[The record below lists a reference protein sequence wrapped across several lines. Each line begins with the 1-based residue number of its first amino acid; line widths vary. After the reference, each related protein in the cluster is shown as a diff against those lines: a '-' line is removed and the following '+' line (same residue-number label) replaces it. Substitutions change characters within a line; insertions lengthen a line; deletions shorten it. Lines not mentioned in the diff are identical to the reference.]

1 MDWFCCDGWNWK
13 PWPLPAD
20 IGVKP
25 VFFCPFKPSLGSQ
38 DTDVRPIWVS
48 LEMLTEPI
56 TNLWSV
62 SPTNG
67 NFRVFVSVCF
77 FMCNAFR
84 RWATEKCFFCSPLGL
99 GFGPFNF
106 PQFPTKVHHF
116 RLHMGKWETKQS
128 WGSIFQLPV
137 NFFHNFI
144 PDGPRLT
151 KSLHL
156 RGFPSSLRLLL
167 AMLSRFRL
175 LLVVIIKSPD
185 SWWNLDF
192 KVSTSTFSGCNL
204 HVLQRSIWK
213 RCG

>member
-1 MDWFCCDGWNWK
+1 MDWFCCDVWNWK

-48 LEMLTEPI
+48 LEMLAGPGPRTYDQCPPRTAI
-56 TNLWSV
+56 SGYLCLC
-62 SPTNG
+62 
-67 NFRVFVSVCF
+67 VFSCAMLLEDGPQKNV
-77 FMCNAFR
+77 
-84 RWATEKCFFCSPLGL
+84 FFCSPLGL

-106 PQFPTKVHHF
+106 PQFPTTSIISDSIWEN
-116 RLHMGKWETKQS
+116 GKQNKARVP
-128 WGSIFQLPV
+128 IFQLPV

-167 AMLSRFRL
+167 PMLSRFRL
-175 LLVVIIKSPD
+175 LFVVII
-185 SWWNLDF
+185 
-192 KVSTSTFSGCNL
+192 
-204 HVLQRSIWK
+204 
-213 RCG
+213 

>member
-116 RLHMGKWETKQS
+116 RLHMGNKTKLGFQS
-128 WGSIFQLPV
+128 FS
-137 NFFHNFI
+137 
-144 PDGPRLT
+144 
-151 KSLHL
+151 
-156 RGFPSSLRLLL
+156 FPL
-167 AMLSRFRL
+167 
-175 LLVVIIKSPD
+175 
-185 SWWNLDF
+185 
-192 KVSTSTFSGCNL
+192 TFSTNL
-204 HVLQRSIWK
+204 SQMVQGSLNHCTFVVSQVLCVFCWL
-213 RCG
+213 C